1 MVYKS
6 PVERLPNDLI
16 FHGLHPGFPSL
27 ATHGGINPSPICMKY
42 LFGPVHSRRLGR
54 SLGIDLFPEGKICNL
69 QCIYCEVGPTGT
81 LARRR
86 ALYTPTEEILAELDV
101 FCADPVNL
109 APIDVLTVTAKGEP
123 TLHLGLGDILRH
135 ARTLAAKPVAVLTNG
150 ATLMLDDVRS
160 ELQWADI
167 VVPSLDSV
175 REERFT
181 AVDRP
186 APGLD
191 LAQIIDGLTVF
202 SHEYGGKLWLEILLV
217 QGLNDSDAD
226 IDALLPVLARMRL
239 DRIQLNTVVRPP
251 AEPFAHPVSRE
262 RLEAVAQR
270 LHGCL
275 AVPVDL
281 PHISPEGSPAPGPG
295 DAPKVQA
302 ASRREAVERI
312 IQMVRRRP
320 CTAVDIDRVFQLGGP
335 EQVEQLLAPLVDS
348 GILHQREH
356 GRQRYFH

>member
-6 PVERLPNDLI
+6 PVESLPNNLI

-27 ATHGGINPSPICMKY
+27 ATHGGLNPSPICMKY
-42 LFGPVHSRRLGR
+42 LFGPVQSRRLGR
-54 SLGIDLFPEGKICNL
+54 SLGIDLFPDRKICNL

-86 ALYTPTEEILAELDV
+86 ALYTPTEEILTELDA
-101 FCADPVNL
+101 FCADPANL

-123 TLHLGLGDILRH
+123 TLHLGLGHILSH

-160 ELQWADI
+160 ELQSADI

-175 REERFT
+175 REESFT

-191 LAQIIDGLTVF
+191 LTEIINGLTIF
-202 SHEYGGKLWLEILLV
+202 SHEYGGTLWLEILLV
-217 QGLNDSDAD
+217 RGLNDSDAD
-226 IDALLPVLARMRL
+226 IAALLPVLARMRL

-251 AEPFAHPVSRE
+251 TEPFALPVSRE
-262 RLEAVAQR
+262 RLESIARAI
-270 LHGCL
+270 HGNL

-281 PHISPEGSPAPGPG
+281 PHTSPEGEPAPGPG

-320 CTAVDIDRVFQLGGP
+320 CTAVDIERVFQLGGP
-335 EQVEQLLAPLVDS
+335 EQIEQLLAPLVDS

-356 GRQRYFH
+356 GRQRYYH